1 MLVFQVIEKA
11 GNRGIWKQDIRFA
24 TNLPQQSLDK
34 NIKLL
39 EQRLL
44 IKNVRSVGSKTK
56 KLYMLYEL
64 APAKEITGGP
74 WYTDQEFDHEFV
86 EALRTFILQV
96 VCAQG
101 IADLQTISQRVK
113 LSGIS
118 TVDLAEEELEMVLCT
133 LIYDGKLEQVDA
145 TDGAV
150 MTHLYRAALPTS
162 AATSVTEVPCGV
174 CPLVSQCRE
183 GGVISPASCE
193 YMTKWLELADVPAGT
208 TSELS
213 W

>member
-1 MLVFQVIEKA
+1 
-11 GNRGIWKQDIRFA
+11 
-24 TNLPQQSLDK
+24 LPQQSLDK

-86 EALRTFILQV
+86 EALRSFILQV

-101 IADLQTISQRVK
+101 TADLPTISQRVK
-113 LSGIS
+113 RSGIS

-133 LIYDGKLEQVDA
+133 LIYDGKLEQVDGM
-145 TDGAV
+145 DGAA
-150 MTHLYRAALPTS
+150 TTTQLYRAAVPTS

-183 GGVISPASCE
+183 GGVISPTSCE
-193 YMTKWLELADVPAGT
+193 YMTKWLELADVPASGA
-208 TSELS
+208 ELS

>member
-1 MLVFQVIEKA
+1 MYF
-11 GNRGIWKQDIRFA
+11 NRGIWKQDIRYQ
-24 TNLPQQSLDK
+24 TNLPQQALDK

-86 EALRTFILQV
+86 EALRSFILQV

-101 IADLQTISQRVK
+101 KTDLQTISQAVK
-113 LSGIS
+113 RSGIS
-118 TVDLAEEELEMVLCT
+118 TVDLAEEELEMVLST
-133 LIYDGKLEQVDA
+133 LIYDGKLEEVEATNDA
-145 TDGAV
+145 SL
-150 MTHLYRAALPTS
+150 THYRAAVPVTT
-162 AATSVTEVPCGV
+162 TSVTEVPCGV
-174 CPLVSQCRE
+174 CPLVSQCHE
-183 GGVISPASCE
+183 GGVISPASCQ